1 VVTKYVQS
9 LLYREEANKQGNGEW
24 DSKVLQTLA
33 GWVDLHSIHLYTTLG
48 QEAVPEVKGLEYEN
62 NVFGPAVSHST
73 EPWYGSIADIQAAER
88 NIEIC
93 KSLIDLAQINR
104 VNFGLPARPI
114 KIAFDEWNVWDE
126 LKGHAENGLAQVYDY
141 SDMLGFVAWLNVL
154 VRKHDDLG
162 LACLAQSVNVVS
174 LGMITMRV
182 KLI

>member
-1 VVTKYVQS
+1 LK
-9 LLYREEANKQGNGEW
+9 GNGEW

-48 QEAVPEVKGLEYEN
+48 QDKVPSVQGLEYEN
-62 NVFGPAVSHST
+62 NVFGPAVSL
-73 EPWYGSIADIQAAER
+73 SISARHRADVQAAER

-126 LKGHAENGLAQVYDY
+126 LKGHAKNGLAQVYDY

-174 LGMITMRV
+174 LV
-182 KLI
+182 LI